1 MTMAQPTPLRPIPL
15 ADDGQPARRMF
26 IRNLD
31 LDCWIGI
38 HRHERNAYQ
47 RVRINIDLTVRD
59 LAPIEDS
66 IANVIDYDDIVA
78 GVEAIVNSGHINLV
92 ETLADLIGDFCMAD
106 RRVTNA
112 RIKVEKL
119 DAIARAAS
127 VGIEIE
133 RHASPAYSKGQ

>member
-1 MTMAQPTPLRPIPL
+1 MVQPTPLRPIPL

-26 IRNLD
+26 IRD
-31 LDCWIGI
+31 LTIDCWIGI
-38 HRHERNAYQ
+38 HHHEQSANQ
-47 RVRINIDLTVRD
+47 PVRVNIDLTVRD
-59 LAPIEDS
+59 LAPVEDS
-66 IANVIDYDDIVA
+66 IANVIDYDEIIA

-106 RRVTNA
+106 RRVINA

-119 DAIARAAS
+119 DAITRAAS

-133 RHASPAYSKGQ
+133 RNESPPKTTLR

>member
-1 MTMAQPTPLRPIPL
+1 MAQPTPLRPIPL
-15 ADDGQPARRMF
+15 ADDGRPARRMF
-26 IRNLD
+26 IRDLD

-38 HRHERNAYQ
+38 HHHERKANQ

-59 LAPIEDS
+59 PAPIDDS

-106 RRVTNA
+106 PRVTKA
-112 RIKVEKL
+112 RIRVEKP
-119 DAIARAAS
+119 DGITKAAS
-127 VGIEIE
+127 AGIEIE
-133 RHASPAYSKGQ
+133 RHAPQA

>member
-1 MTMAQPTPLRPIPL
+1 MPQPTPLRPIPV
-15 ADDGQPARRMF
+15 ANDGQPARRMF
-26 IRNLD
+26 IRDLT

-38 HRHERNAYQ
+38 HRHERQANQ

-59 LAPIEDS
+59 FAPVEDS
-66 IANVIDYDDIVA
+66 IANVIDYDDIIA

-106 RRVTNA
+106 PRVTQA

-119 DAIARAAS
+119 DAIAQAAS
-127 VGIEIE
+127 AGIEIE
-133 RHASPAYSKGQ
+133 RKASLA